1 MEQVTYQCSVC
12 KFPITANSP
21 NCPACGSRFSGI
33 AQGTTR
39 TFGMTELAV
48 AAAFGIAMGVIIGV
62 KGARRK

>member
-21 NCPACGSRFSGI
+21 NCPACGSHFSV
-33 AQGTTR
+33 AQGTTPR
-39 TFGMTELAV
+39 TLGFTELAV

-62 KGARRK
+62 KGARSK